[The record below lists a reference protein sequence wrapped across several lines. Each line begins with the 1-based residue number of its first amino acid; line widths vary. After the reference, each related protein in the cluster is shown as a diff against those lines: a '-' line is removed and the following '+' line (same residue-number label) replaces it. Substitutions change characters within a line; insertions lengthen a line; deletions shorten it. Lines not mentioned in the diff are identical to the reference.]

1 MKRFAWQFVS
11 EAFAADEGMHSASDV
26 VPGSQT
32 YVLVI
37 AWLEQR
43 LNHGGHRVCCLGH
56 FIDEKYS
63 QTYSMS
69 IPVSITSRCGLV

>member
-11 EAFAADEGMHSASDV
+11 EAFAADAGMHSASNV
-26 VPGSQT
+26 VPGSQA

-43 LNHGGHRVCCLGH
+43 LKQGGHRVCCLDY

-69 IPVSITSRCGLV
+69 IPVPVTTQCGQV